1 MKAKGVKW
9 ALLFICL
16 AAALASLPW
25 VLNACGSSSS
35 SDSGDGTTT
44 EHTMTLKGATS

>member
-1 MKAKGVKW
+1 MKKKGVRW

-35 SDSGDGTTT
+35 SDSGGTT